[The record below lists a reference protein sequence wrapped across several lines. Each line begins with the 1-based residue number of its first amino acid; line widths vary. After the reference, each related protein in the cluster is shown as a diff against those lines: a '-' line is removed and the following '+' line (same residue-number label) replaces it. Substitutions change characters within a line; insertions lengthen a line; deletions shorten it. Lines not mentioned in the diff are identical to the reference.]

1 MVVYLVVSFL
11 LMFCLGYI
19 FSSIRMEKPKGKTL
33 EELSDNELF
42 MLQCKIFDE
51 ISRRGA
57 ELIDPFVEFGGKE
70 DGT

>member
-1 MVVYLVVSFL
+1 M
-11 LMFCLGYI
+11 G
-19 FSSIRMEKPKGKTL
+19 KPKGKTL